1 MDILPRRS
9 GVWIG
14 ENVRTENFLNF
25 FWKKLRKNLQNLKC
39 LTYLCIVIWKKI
51 AHVSVTFGV
60 RTRCER
66 SRQQQ
71 GRKDQTTPLIGKG
84 DLCLRS
90 PQKLKIVWG
99 PQILK
104 PKLLTYESRID
115 NSYRK
120 FTRCVEEGWL
130 LFPDMQRAADC
141 AKVSSEV
148 DGYTCTKGCTG
159 TLHS

>member
-1 MDILPRRS
+1 MWLSRILLFGPQTFHWFVSR
-9 GVWIG
+9 VT
-14 ENVRTENFLNF
+14 N
-25 FWKKLRKNLQNLKC
+25 KNNM
-39 LTYLCIVIWKKI
+39 
-51 AHVSVTFGV
+51 HVSVTFGV

-71 GRKDQTTPLIGKG
+71 GRKDQTTPLIGEG

-120 FTRCVEEGWL
+120 PTRCVEEGWL
-130 LFPDMQRAADC
+130 LLPDMQRATDR
-141 AKVSSEV
+141 AKVSEEM
-148 DGYTCTKGCTG
+148 DGYASTESCTG
-159 TLHS
+159 TLHSQI

>member
-1 MDILPRRS
+1 MLEEES
-9 GVWIG
+9 KKS
-14 ENVRTENFLNF
+14 NVRDVSCVAILSGRMTGVGGQSIVYVG
-25 FWKKLRKNLQNLKC
+25 KKQ
-39 LTYLCIVIWKKI
+39 YLCIVFRKGLK
-51 AHVSVTFGV
+51 HVSVTFA
-60 RTRCER
+60 
-66 SRQQQ
+66 
-71 GRKDQTTPLIGKG
+71 TPLIGKG

>member
-1 MDILPRRS
+1 M
-9 GVWIG
+9 GG
-14 ENVRTENFLNF
+14 NVEMLIYGWEVRF
-25 FWKKLRKNLQNLKC
+25 FCIFLRKNLQNTIC
-39 LTYLCIVIWKKI
+39 SSYLCSVVRKRT

-130 LFPDMQRAADC
+130 LFPDMQRTADR
-141 AKVSSEV
+141 AKVSTKM
-148 DGYTCTKGCTG
+148 DGYTCTEGCTG

>member
-1 MDILPRRS
+1 MLEDES
-9 GVWIG
+9 KKS
-14 ENVRTENFLNF
+14 NVRDVSCVAILSGRMTGVGGQSIVYVG
-25 FWKKLRKNLQNLKC
+25 KKQ
-39 LTYLCIVIWKKI
+39 YLCIVFRKGLK
-51 AHVSVTFGV
+51 HVSVTFGV

>member
-1 MDILPRRS
+1 MH
-9 GVWIG
+9 
-14 ENVRTENFLNF
+14 F
-25 FWKKLRKNLQNLKC
+25 FEFFLRKC
-39 LTYLCIVIWKKI
+39 LEKVICSSYLCSVVRKRT

-84 DLCLRS
+84 DFFAQGHDLKVWCLRS
-90 PQKLKIVWG
+90 PKKLKIVWG

-130 LFPDMQRAADC
+130 LLPDMQRAADC